1 MLEVTRSDRDVL
13 EEDERSLAKYAHY
26 RHEVKSAKYSRDNTL
41 AVIAEVCSRLACDH
55 EGNAGVTSVTRLTYP
70 HARVTF
76 AAPCATRRMCAH
88 GWLAR
93 TRSPVMSLTPA
104 ETWDRLRQRARQ
116 VLPEQ
121 TYRTWL
127 EPTDALSV
135 EGDTLLVGAPDQFS
149 ADWNES
155 KHADLLTSFAA
166 VALGHPMKVRFKVAE
181 ERMGRVQMDM
191 FVQPP
196 PAPVVAPLTAHQQRL
211 SAPLNPRYTFD
222 QFVIGKSN
230 DVAAAA
236 AQAAAQ
242 APGKVYNPLFIYG
255 ETGLGKTHLMQG
267 IAHELIKRT
276 PSLRLAFIGTEQ
288 FTNEFVNAI
297 QTGQMGDFRRRFR
310 EIDLLLV
317 DDVQFL
323 KGKESTQEEFF
334 HTFNAIYESGRQIV
348 LTSDRPP
355 KEIPGLESRLVSRF
369 EWGMVANVDS
379 PDLEHRIAILRKK
392 ASLDH
397 LELTIPDDVIEFI
410 AQHVKSSVR
419 ELEGS
424 IIKLLAYASLKHRD
438 ISIDLARE
446 ALRDKLKGATSSDF
460 PEIPPTTITVATIQQ
475 VVSREWGVTPD
486 GLRSK
491 TRTKQLTTPRQVA
504 MYLCREL
511 LALQL
516 VEIGNAFGG
525 RDHST
530 VIHSLDRVAED
541 MGGEPGFADRVLAVR
556 GLLETLRATGKLGS

>member
-1 MLEVTRSDRDVL
+1 
-13 EEDERSLAKYAHY
+13 
-26 RHEVKSAKYSRDNTL
+26 
-41 AVIAEVCSRLACDH
+41 VI
-55 EGNAGVTSVTRLTYP
+55 
-70 HARVTF
+70 
-76 AAPCATRRMCAH
+76 
-88 GWLAR
+88 
-93 TRSPVMSLTPA
+93 
-104 ETWDRLRQRARQ
+104 
-116 VLPEQ
+116 
-121 TYRTWL
+121 
-127 EPTDALSV
+127 
-135 EGDTLLVGAPDQFS
+135 GAPDQFS
-149 ADWNES
+149 ADWNDS
-155 KHADLLTSFAA
+155 KHADLLATFAP
-166 VALGHPMKVRFKVAE
+166 VALGHPMKVRFKVHE
-181 ERMGRVQMDM
+181 ERVGRVQMDM
-191 FVQPP
+191 FVAPP
-196 PAPVVAPLTAHQQRL
+196 PAPIVAPPTVQQTRM
-211 SAPLNPRYTFD
+211 STPLNPRYTFD

-267 IAHELIKRT
+267 IAHELLRRT
-276 PSLRLAFIGTEQ
+276 PTLRIAYVGTEQ
-288 FTNEFVNAI
+288 FTNEFISAI

-334 HTFNAIYESGRQIV
+334 HTFNAIYEAGRQIV
-348 LTSDRPP
+348 LNSDRPP
-355 KEIPGLESRLVSRF
+355 REIPGLESRLVSRF

-379 PDLEHRIAILRKK
+379 PDLEHRIAILKKK

-397 LELTIPDDVIEFI
+397 LELTIPDEVIEFI

-438 ISIDLARE
+438 ISVDLARE
-446 ALRDKLKGATSSDF
+446 ALRDKLRGASTADF
-460 PEIPPTTITVATIQQ
+460 PDVPPTTITVATIQQ
-475 VVSREWGVTPD
+475 VVAREWGVTPD

-491 TRTKQLTTPRQVA
+491 TRTKQLTVPRQVA

-530 VIHSLDRVAED
+530 VIHSLERVAED
-541 MGGEPGFADRVLAVR
+541 QAADPSFTERVLKVR
-556 GLLETLRATGKLGS
+556 GMLETLRTTGQLGT